1 MKRLLAGLALGAIL
15 LGPAA
20 AQDGTPDSTAHLL
33 QQAHDLYERLDVERA
48 MPLLRRVLSPDW
60 TFPVAT
66 AQRVDAYS
74 YLAACLVLLGQGD
87 SAAVY
92 FRAALENDPF
102 TGLDPRRFTPGQLAA
117 FQAARRLTFAVGTR
131 RVNAVGVDP
140 RTERLTFTIVT
151 THAATV
157 QVAVR
162 SADAAVNR
170 VLYRGESDGLRE
182 IPWDGLV
189 AGGRLVPPGRYEL
202 LVDGRSRLL
211 GRSDSAHVYFDV
223 RHRHPA
229 LEDTLPDLRPRQL
242 RPEHYPS
249 SAATGDLAKG
259 VGLAAGVAL
268 LAALADQRLGSG
280 GAGLPAAVAA
290 TATVSGVLAF
300 VWRSHHRDVP
310 ANSPENTRRRQERHD
325 ANEATRRRNAE
336 RMAQT
341 VLLITPASG
350 LGP

>member
-1 MKRLLAGLALGAIL
+1 MKGLLVGLALGAIL
-15 LGPAA
+15 FGPAA
-20 AQDGTPDSTAHLL
+20 AQEGAPDSTAQLL
-33 QQAHDLYERLDVERA
+33 EHAHGLYERLDVERA
-48 MPLLRRVLSPDW
+48 LPLLRRVLSPDW
-60 TFPVAT
+60 AFPVAT

-117 FQAARRLTFAVGTR
+117 FQAARRLTFAVAAR
-131 RVNAVGVDP
+131 PVNVVRVDP

-157 QVAVR
+157 QVEVR
-162 SADAAVNR
+162 SADAAVHR
-170 VLYRGESDGLRE
+170 ELYHGESDGLRE
-182 IPWDGLV
+182 IPWDGL
-189 AGGRLVPPGRYEL
+189 AAEGRLVPPGRYEL
-202 LVDGRSRLL
+202 VVDGRSRLL

-223 RHRHPA
+223 RHQLPA

-242 RPEHYPS
+242 LPEHYPP

-259 VGLAAGVAL
+259 LGLAAGVAL
-268 LAALADQRLGSG
+268 LAVLADRRLGSG
-280 GAGLPAAVAA
+280 DAELPAAVAA
-290 TATVSGVLAF
+290 TATVSGVIAF
-300 VWRSHHRDVP
+300 VWRRRHRDVP
-310 ANSPENTRRRQERHD
+310 ENGPANTRRRQERHD

-336 RMAQT
+336 RIAQT

>member
-1 MKRLLAGLALGAIL
+1 
-15 LGPAA
+15 
-20 AQDGTPDSTAHLL
+20 
-33 QQAHDLYERLDVERA
+33 
-48 MPLLRRVLSPDW
+48 
-60 TFPVAT
+60 
-66 AQRVDAYS
+66 
-74 YLAACLVLLGQGD
+74 
-87 SAAVY
+87 
-92 FRAALENDPF
+92 
-102 TGLDPRRFTPGQLAA
+102 
-117 FQAARRLTFAVGTR
+117 
-131 RVNAVGVDP
+131 VNAVRVDP

-170 VLYRGESDGLRE
+170 VLYHGESDGLRE

-189 AGGRLVPPGRYEL
+189 ADGRLAPPGRYEV

-211 GRSDSAHVYFDV
+211 ARSDSAHVYFDV
-223 RHRHPA
+223 RHQRPA
-229 LEDTLPDLRPRQL
+229 LEDTLPDLRPGQL
-242 RPEHYPS
+242 LPEHYPS

-280 GAGLPAAVAA
+280 GAGLPATVAA

-310 ANSPENTRRRQERHD
+310 ANSPENTRRRQKRHD

-336 RMAQT
+336 RIAQT